1 MPRQAPTQVI
11 EHRLSLQ
18 DAERKAVLEPVGQI
32 LTDVQTFTKAANQTR
47 QIATYGALALGG
59 VALWYVPKVW
69 SETTAALAG
78 AVNKLNPL
86 SMPERFVDWWED
98 RGVPTGIFG
107 DLIKNRL

>member
-1 MPRQAPTQVI
+1 LPRQAPTQVI